1 MAAIASSTPPI
12 PAGEHVQVSLPHIG
26 LLPATVESADPGAV
40 VVVLAVGD
48 DRVQAPRRRRGR
60 GRARDRPRHQPL
72 RRHAASSTTA
82 GPSSS
87 ASSCQGDA
95 ERIQRREW
103 ARVEATLPVTV
114 KGIDE
119 PVGGDT
125 VTLNISGGGVLVK
138 DPWNMPLG
146 IDVRIELE
154 VEAGARIQALGRV
167 VREPAP
173 DQKGIRIDSH
183 RPRRLRAPRAPRPRA
198 RARRPAHVEGPMRG
212 KASFALRVR
221 FANIAGRSSH
231 G

>member
-1 MAAIASSTPPI
+1 MAAIASTPSI

-26 LLPATVESADPGAV
+26 LLPATVETTEPGAV

-48 DRVQAPRRRRGR
+48 ARVKRLGGAEVAIEHATGR
-60 GRARDRPRHQPL
+60 GINRFAGTLELDDRRPEQL
-72 RRHAASSTTA
+72 RVVLS
-82 GPSSS
+82 
-87 ASSCQGDA
+87 GDA

-138 DPWNMPLG
+138 DPWRMPLG

-154 VEAGARIQALGRV
+154 VEAGVKIQALGRV
-167 VREPAP
+167 VREPAA
-173 DQKGIRIDSH
+173 DQKGIRIESIAREDSE
-183 RPRRLRAPRAPRPRA
+183 RLVRLVRERELA
-198 RARRPAHVEGPMRG
+198 
-212 KASFALRVR
+212 ALRMSR
-221 FANIAGRSSH
+221 GR
-231 G
+231 